1 MIILVLLSNQGQIK
15 IFCYSEGGLCMAHR
29 ITIYA
34 NHALQLSLVFGLA
47 AGLGSKTW
55 NALLAAQGLTAGP
68 IVCTI
73 YE

>member
-1 MIILVLLSNQGQIK
+1 
-15 IFCYSEGGLCMAHR
+15 MAHR